1 MPIIGL
7 GLTSRSE
14 EMSIDIEKRVLFDEV
29 SVPQH
34 PLSNMPGLQAVE
46 VAHLGGSHAES
57 NVTVLN
63 DVLNRCSNLS
73 TAQLLSITMPKD
85 ITDAHGVI
93 W

>member
-46 VAHLGGSHAES
+46 VAHGPG
-57 NVTVLN
+57 TVGLEEVVATQHVRYPR
-63 DVLNRCSNLS
+63 DMRS
-73 TAQLLSITMPKD
+73 
-85 ITDAHGVI
+85 
-93 W
+93 